1 MRPISYKQ
9 EMGAQ
14 KGFGACKPPGP
25 CSVSVSDA
33 LFLYMFLSCRY
44 ALGKSLLA
52 IFFIFKISVLSIKGN
67 HIIISLIAFQHLFS
81 VSKLAEQI
89 GRHKGSFSILAGRAA
104 K

>member
-33 LFLYMFLSCRY
+33 LFLYMFLRCRY

-52 IFFIFKISVLSIKGN
+52 IFFYF
-67 HIIISLIAFQHLFS
+67 
-81 VSKLAEQI
+81 
-89 GRHKGSFSILAGRAA
+89 
-104 K
+104 